1 MKKWTGFVWAVT
13 GILIGVNAWAQNANA
28 PQHTIN
34 YVGGLTIDGDLS
46 DWSKA
51 EWITYDK
58 NSVANSFGYNWNNP
72 DAVCKFSTL
81 YNNGA
86 LYCAAEVQDNLISHV
101 ETTTPH
107 AWWER
112 DGVQWFIDFTHNP
125 EQEVL
130 VYPDIFER
138 YEAAGE
144 WLPGETIFAFGAT
157 ENQTAQTTRRWCVGT
172 RLGKRS
178 DVSPKTLDDGTS
190 VQGEVN
196 EQWEIVAKV
205 TASKYIIEAKIP
217 WASLERSKYYSD
229 PDPVPADFDYEILD
243 QLGWKPMLP
252 NPLAGSK
259 ISFTHLCIDTDLPAG
274 GFQAQAM
281 WVGDGDNDANW
292 TTATFGAIVGVEVW
306 EVY

>member
-1 MKKWTGFVWAVT
+1 MKKWTEFVWVVT
-13 GILIGVNAWAQNANA
+13 SILIGANAWAQNANA

-34 YVGGLTIDGDLS
+34 YVGSLTIDGNLS

-58 NSVANSFGYNWNNP
+58 DSVAKSFGHNWNDPN
-72 DAVCKFSTL
+72 AVCTFSTM
-81 YNNGA
+81 YNKDA
-86 LYCAAEVQDNLISHV
+86 LFCAAEVQDNYISHV
-101 ETTTPH
+101 NTTAAY

-112 DGVQWFIDFTHNP
+112 DGIQWFIDFTHNP

-144 WLPGETIFAFGAT
+144 WLPGETIFDFGAT
-157 ENQTAQTTRRWCVGT
+157 EDQTVQTTRRWCVGT

-178 DVSPKTLDDGTS
+178 DVSAKTLDDGTS

-196 EQWEIVAKV
+196 EQWEVVVQV
-205 TASKYIIEAKIP
+205 TASKYIIEARIP

-243 QLGWKPMLP
+243 QLGWKPILP

-292 TTATFGAIVGVEVW
+292 TTATFGAITGVEVW